1 MKQEIKQTTEWEGKL
16 ANQLKQSHRDLMP
29 FYTEFT
35 CSHLRQLWSF
45 ERNWC
50 FEAPTSFF
58 FLARYELQQSSF
70 CSSPVYLQV
79 ANAIVYVDYNG
90 SNQTVLI
97 DLGIKL

>member
-1 MKQEIKQTTEWEGKL
+1 
-16 ANQLKQSHRDLMP
+16 MP

-45 ERNWC
+45 EGNWC

-58 FLARYELQQSSF
+58 FWLGMNYNSPVFFL
-70 CSSPVYLQV
+70 SPVYLQV